1 MKIIQQWKE
10 THKHNALEKNKQ
22 HSKRHAFPLLKSNK
36 NIQTT
41 LPTKHMQIK
50 NKRNISNI
58 NTTLS
63 KEMQTLPL
71 KNCKQ
76 KSKNIQTTL
85 AKSDAHQNQKTHAK
99 NAGGKQERNSVRK
112 TKIRKK
118 EKQQNGSKQA
128 CKQKIKNMQT
138 VLWGESKQKI
148 AWRTKK
154 HAKDAQKHANNAC
167 K

>member
-1 MKIIQQWKE
+1 
-10 THKHNALEKNKQ
+10 
-22 HSKRHAFPLLKSNK
+22 
-36 NIQTT
+36 
-41 LPTKHMQIK
+41 MQIK